1 MFLGVGTGVFLGSG
15 TGVILGEGTGV
26 VCGRGFPLSVVDP
39 GPPID
44 ASNGLGVL
52 VPCPIPG

>member
-1 MFLGVGTGVFLGSG
+1 MFLRVGTGVFMGGG
-15 TGVILGEGTGV
+15 TRVILEEGTGV
-26 VCGRGFPLSVVDP
+26 VCGGGFPLRVVDP

-52 VPCPIPG
+52 VPCPVSR